1 MGSPARP
8 ENPGPDRVGLA
19 HRAESS
25 PTLPRLAIAIDHDE
39 VVGMRGGGGAGD
51 KPPANGMHGGAA
63 HGASGGVKAK
73 SSFIYGILLYVV
85 LPVLFMYMVIVAISP
100 IYNPRCSPE
109 GAGAMVHFVVANPN
123 ASSSNSSTLS
133 SPPPLVSA
141 DEAPTGLRHIV
152 FGIGASSA
160 LWESRKEYIK
170 LWWRPGRMRGFVW
183 MDKPVDEFYS
193 KSSRTG
199 LPAIMVSSDTSKFP
213 YTHGAG
219 SRSALRISRIV
230 SESYRLG
237 LPGVRWFVMGDDD
250 TVFLPENLVHVLSRY
265 DHTQPYYIGSP
276 SESHIQNLIFSYGM
290 AFGGGGFAISR
301 ALAEEL
307 AKMQDGCLHRYPAL
321 YGSDDRIHACMSELG
336 VPLTRH
342 PGFHQCDL
350 WGDVLGLLGAHPVAP
365 LVTLHHLDFLEP
377 VFPATPSRAGA
388 LRKLFDGPVRLDSAA
403 VAQQSVCYDPEQ
415 QWTVSVSW
423 GFAVMVV
430 RGVLSPREMETP
442 VRSFLNW
449 YRRADYTAYSFNTR
463 PVARQPC
470 QKPHV
475 YYMRESRMDRRRN
488 ETVTEYERHRVKQP
502 PCRWR
507 IADPAALLDHIVV
520 HKKPDPD
527 LWKRSPRRNCCK
539 VLSSPKKGID
549 RSMTINVGMCR
560 EGEFAK
566 V

>member
-1 MGSPARP
+1 
-8 ENPGPDRVGLA
+8 
-19 HRAESS
+19 
-25 PTLPRLAIAIDHDE
+25 
-39 VVGMRGGGGAGD
+39 MRGGGAGE
-51 KPPANGMHGGAA
+51 KLHHHKEASNVTHGGAA
-63 HGASGGVKAK
+63 VYGGAGKGAAK
-73 SSFIYGILLYVV
+73 SSFLYGLFLYVV
-85 LPVLFMYMVIVAISP
+85 LPVLVLYFVVMAASQL
-100 IYNPRCSPE
+100 YNPRCSLE
-109 GAGAMVHFVVANPN
+109 GNVVSMAAGHFMVAAKQLNVSSLN
-123 ASSSNSSTLS
+123 ASSSSSGG
-133 SPPPLVSA
+133 SPPPPPPAARVVTA
-141 DEAPTGLRHIV
+141 EEAPTGLRHIV
-152 FGIGASSA
+152 FGIGASAS
-160 LWESRKEYIK
+160 LWQSRKEYIK

-183 MDKPVDEFYS
+183 MDRPVQEFYS

-230 SESYRLG
+230 SETFRLG

-250 TVFLPENLVHVLSRY
+250 TVFLPENLVHVLSQF
-265 DHTQPYYIGSP
+265 DHRQPYYIGSP

-301 ALAEEL
+301 ALAAEL

-388 LRKLFDGPVRLDSAA
+388 LRRLFDGPVRLDSAA
-403 VAQQSVCYDPEQ
+403 VAQQSVCYDRAH

-442 VRSFLNW
+442 MRSFLNW
-449 YRRADYTAYSFNTR
+449 YKRADYTAYSFNTR

-475 YYMRESRMDRRRN
+475 YYMRGSRMERRRN
-488 ETVTEYERHRVKQP
+488 VTVTEYERHRVKHP
-502 PCRWR
+502 ACRWR
-507 IADPAALLDHIVV
+507 IADPGALLDHIVV

-527 LWKRSPRRNCCK
+527 LWKRSPRRNCCR
-539 VLSSPKKGID
+539 VVSSPKKGKD
-549 RSMTINVGMCR
+549 RSMTIDVGVCR
-560 EGEFAK
+560 DGEFAK